1 MEAIKTVFLAI
12 PCYTYTVHTECMLS
26 LLRLDRLLRAEGI
39 TLEVFIANGHAY
51 IESARNKLASM
62 FMDSSGADALL
73 FVDDDVQFDEH
84 AVLKMLRCGAEVV
97 GGLYPYKAYHWKGK
111 SQTLQY
117 VVKSDKD
124 IQPDV
129 QSDDVVEVDGVG
141 TGLLLIRRSALQ
153 TMVPTTKR
161 YTDSRSPDLLYQ
173 FFELSIDDDRLWG
186 EDFKF
191 CKKWRECGGRV
202 YVAPWAKCAH
212 WGMHGFGLEKFSV
225 A

>member
-1 MEAIKTVFLAI
+1 MKKVFVAI
-12 PCYTYTVHTECMLS
+12 PCYSHGVHTGCMLS
-26 LLRLDRLLRAEGI
+26 LMRLDRLLRDEGI
-39 TLEVFIANGHAY
+39 ALDLFVSNGHAY
-51 IESARNKLASM
+51 IENSRNMLASM
-62 FMDSSGADALL
+62 FMDSSDADALL

-97 GGLYPYKAYHWKGK
+97 GGLYPHKAYRWKDNR
-111 SQTLQY
+111 QTLQ

-124 IQPDV
+124 IRPDPH
-129 QSDDVVEVDGVG
+129 SDAVVEVEGVG
-141 TGLLLIRRSALQ
+141 TGLLLIHRSALE
-153 TMVPTTKR
+153 TMAATTKR
-161 YTDSRSPDLLYQ
+161 YKDSRTTTMMYQ
-173 FFELSIDDDRLWG
+173 FFELAIDDDVMRG

-191 CKKWRECGGRV
+191 CKKWRACGGRV